1 VRKDK
6 IYIEIEKLRTLET
19 IKCKHCRLIFKED
32 DILREERFSLKVYGK
47 KNL

>member
-6 IYIEIEKLRTLET
+6 IYVEVKKLRTLQT
-19 IKCKHCRLIFKED
+19 IKCKHCRLIFKEN
-32 DILREERFSLKVYGK
+32 DILKKGRFSLKVYGK